1 MDKMSASGETRVFG
15 RNSDSIF
22 KELDQIRKKQ
32 ITLAVEHISLENL
45 PDEEM
50 SFAKE
55 PAEDSEENF
64 KKNSEQFAKKEYDL
78 NNLMTNLNNLI
89 GKLEDLV
96 SSKNPDG
103 SPDIG
108 NPNINPLESDKCKNS
123 SIVSDVE
130 DVCNIRNP
138 PSSSSTFQPVASSS
152 FKDSMKEK
160 YDLSFASKPSA
171 IYDSRPLI
179 NIVPANSSSENDAK
193 KSINDDN
200 NIFDPPIIN
209 IVPTKSSL
217 PVKINQSK
225 HDESLITVPHILS
238 NPSSSS
244 NVLIPSSTKP
254 SVPSLLDNKFRRN
267 RSSTIVNMSSFSKPK
282 SSDIGNSLIANKDA
296 NKDVNKDTTKQPRK
310 RQLKRMGSA
319 PTLNI
324 PFMSMT
330 KNFKIP
336 STKSMTNLNELE
348 AKSDS
353 ETPKQYLERMMYS
366 ISRSKLVTI
375 IAQKTDTFHQS
386 ALKAYMES
394 FEFEKVPIDLAL
406 RKLLMDCNLPKETQQ
421 IDRVIE
427 AFAKRYHESNPDLF
441 PSADTPYILA
451 FSLLMLH
458 TDAYNKSVRR
468 KMTKEEFVKN
478 TRIDGVN
485 PEILE
490 ILYDNITFAQFIYAQ
505 DDTDVNGQTMLE
517 SPTQHRQMKFFSSK
531 ERRKSS
537 RPRNDPYWVI
547 QTKLPTEFKPKI
559 KDIVPTEN
567 PYSYMGTLPALDI
580 ADLHRA
586 FSAPNTIR
594 ITGVQNRRKSHAFK
608 STSSSFQSTNEDG
621 TFLLKIT
628 KSGKLGRKVDLIDG
642 KKKSSFIRSWR
653 IYGVILSGSQLMF
666 FKDEAGFN
674 AQMKKLK
681 NSEKSATLPVL
692 KPDAILMTADSVA
705 VYDKNYEKYKNVF
718 RLVCPKGHQYL
729 FQAESDAEMN
739 DWISKINYGATFKTA
754 GLKMRNIRNPSVG
767 QQRRG
772 TTGNGLRVGVG
783 MFGLSHDAAA
793 KEAQGRV
800 NLVRAKIDELQGK
813 ISALTSQ
820 LQTDIRFRNNLFLM
834 IPYKASTRD
843 RILQVATSVA
853 SRLKHTCLELS
864 RLVCYNEIL
873 EKDLCST
880 VMEDTTYWQN
890 RRSYFTPGDNSTDDT
905 CNSFLFTSTNFPSI
919 TLGVPETFGQLF
931 VKEPIS
937 SSNKLLDPAERDAEN
952 NLRPATMAL
961 LPCASTTSLSSN
973 SSTGGSSRS
982 TLSINGD
989 NEEEYDFHGN
999 VSEYELEI
1007 FPRNGY
1013 RNEEDRDDISFRDD
1027 ASSIIMLD
1035 DIKEQSSLV
1044 NKNESE
1050 EYEASLIDIET
1061 EYNGECSYDKV
1072 EINVV
1077 EPTKIISPSSLENE
1091 KESKSVNETFVPKD
1105 QLNISQIQLDLK
1117 PESTTLD
1124 LGIKNK
1130 NEVTVPV
1137 LVISTVE
1144 EESKDEVNDGYAS
1157 DDGGDQFV
1165 DAEEW
1170 GS

>member
-1 MDKMSASGETRVFG
+1 PITTMSPF
-15 RNSDSIF
+15 
-22 KELDQIRKKQ
+22 
-32 ITLAVEHISLENL
+32 
-45 PDEEM
+45 
-50 SFAKE
+50 
-55 PAEDSEENF
+55 
-64 KKNSEQFAKKEYDL
+64 
-78 NNLMTNLNNLI
+78 
-89 GKLEDLV
+89 
-96 SSKNPDG
+96 KNPMK
-103 SPDIG
+103 G
-108 NPNINPLESDKCKNS
+108 NYDS
-123 SIVSDVE
+123 SYIYH
-130 DVCNIRNP
+130 NN
-138 PSSSSTFQPVASSS
+138 
-152 FKDSMKEK
+152 
-160 YDLSFASKPSA
+160 

-179 NIVPANSSSENDAK
+179 NIVPAKSSSVNDVK
-193 KSINDDN
+193 KSINNDS
-200 NIFDPPIIN
+200 NILGPPIIN

-217 PVKINQSK
+217 PVKIDQSN
-225 HDESLITVPHILS
+225 HDESLISVPHTLS
-238 NPSSSS
+238 NPPPSS
-244 NVLIPSSTKP
+244 NVPMASSSTNP
-254 SVPSLLDNKFRRN
+254 PVSSPLENKLRRN
-267 RSSTIVNMSSFSKPK
+267 RSSTVVSTNSFSKPK
-282 SSDIGNSLIANKDA
+282 ISAVGNSVTAITSE
-296 NKDVNKDTTKQPRK
+296 DTTCTKHPRK

-324 PFMSMT
+324 PFMPVT
-330 KNFKIP
+330 KNLSKTS
-336 STKSMTNLNELE
+336 STKSMTNLNGLE
-348 AKSDS
+348 ANSDR

-375 IAQKTDTFHQS
+375 LAQKADAFHQS

-517 SPTQHRQMKFFSSK
+517 SPTQHRQMKLFSSK
-531 ERRKSS
+531 ERRKST

-586 FSAPNTIR
+586 FSAPHTIR
-594 ITGVQNRRKSHAFK
+594 ITGVQNRRKNHSLK
-608 STSSSFQSTNEDG
+608 GISGPFQSTNEDG

-642 KKKSSFIRSWR
+642 KKKTGLRSWR

-666 FKDEAGFN
+666 FKDEN
-674 AQMKKLK
+674 
-681 NSEKSATLPVL
+681 V
-692 KPDAILMTADSVA
+692 ILMTADSVA

-729 FQAESDAEMN
+729 FQAENDAEMN
-739 DWISKINYGATFKTA
+739 DWISKINYAATFKTA
-754 GLKMRNIRNPSVG
+754 GLKMRNIRNPYVG

-772 TTGNGLRVGVG
+772 ANSNGLRFGAG

-793 KEAQGRV
+793 KESQGRV

-880 VMEDTTYWQN
+880 VMEDKTYWQN
-890 RRSYFTPGDNSTDDT
+890 RRSYFTPGDNSTDDS
-905 CNSFLFTSTNFPSI
+905 SFLFTSDFQSK
-919 TLGVPETFGQLF
+919 TLAVPETFGQLF

-937 SSNKLLDPAERDAEN
+937 SSNKLLDPIERNVEN
-952 NLRPATMAL
+952 NSRPATFTS
-961 LPCASTTSLSSN
+961 LPCGSTSSLSSK
-973 SSTGGSSRS
+973 S

-989 NEEEYDFHGN
+989 NEEEYDFQGN

-1007 FPRNGY
+1007 FPRNGS
-1013 RNEEDRDDISFRDD
+1013 RNDEDRDDISFRDD
-1027 ASSIIMLD
+1027 ASSIIILD
-1035 DIKEQSSLV
+1035 DVREQSSLV
-1044 NKNESE
+1044 NRNENE
-1050 EYEASLIDIET
+1050 EYEANMLDAGP
-1061 EYNGECSYDKV
+1061 EYNGEL
-1072 EINVV
+1072 
-1077 EPTKIISPSSLENE
+1077 P
-1091 KESKSVNETFVPKD
+1091 
-1105 QLNISQIQLDLK
+1105 QIQLDLK
-1117 PESTTLD
+1117 PESRPPTS
-1124 LGIKNK
+1124 LGIIS

-1137 LVISTVE
+1137 LVISAVE
-1144 EESKDEVNDGYAS
+1144 EESKDETNDGDIS